1 MSIETEIMS
10 VQEEEN
16 VPSDSSPKENP
27 YKIFNYFKEHTG
39 LLVTSISALVAIMSF
54 ILRFAVGRM
63 NYAYLAYWDIAS
75 LHANISNQNEL
86 YLALGTLLYIC
97 ALLIIQTLISRTADA
112 FKHYNG
118 LLLGI
123 NRIMKGSRKT
133 HRQLTKMMRQVF
145 KDWKNMSNEERNSE
159 RGRKIRDQIDKECE
173 LAKKGTQTLKNV
185 NKSRNRM
192 ILWVSIQIFIAIALS
207 YLLGSLFLILLNVST
222 SMREGF
228 RLSIIVVIH
237 IITNLLFYFVP
248 AYLRARRQIKQ
259 FKDDEI
265 HDKVLELANSDAPGF
280 PFENLMKEGIKPLFS
295 DKKLKLAIVAIAFV
309 MASLVLLLSFAGTLS
324 AEQKRCFPL
333 YSDNSASYAIV
344 YFSGT
349 TVFMEEAVVQDGTIT
364 IDTTKQRIVTKDD
377 LSYSLKVFEEVVVIR
392 NEGESAASE
401 KNTLNVKDTVRAV
414 GSFIEKIKTKIEE
427 AIVETE
433 GSVPGTECRPEDDS

>member
-16 VPSDSSPKENP
+16 VPSDSSSKENP
-27 YKIFNYFKEHTG
+27 YKIFDYFKEHTG

-401 KNTLNVKDTVRAV
+401 KNTLNVKDMVRTA
-414 GSFIEKIKTKIEE
+414 GAFIGKIKLKIEE
-427 AIVETE
+427 MIAI
-433 GSVPGTECRPEDDS
+433 

>member
-1 MSIETEIMS
+1 M
-10 VQEEEN
+10 
-16 VPSDSSPKENP
+16 
-27 YKIFNYFKEHTG
+27 
-39 LLVTSISALVAIMSF
+39 
-54 ILRFAVGRM
+54 
-63 NYAYLAYWDIAS
+63 
-75 LHANISNQNEL
+75 
-86 YLALGTLLYIC
+86 
-97 ALLIIQTLISRTADA
+97 
-112 FKHYNG
+112 
-118 LLLGI
+118 
-123 NRIMKGSRKT
+123 
-133 HRQLTKMMRQVF
+133 
-145 KDWKNMSNEERNSE
+145 
-159 RGRKIRDQIDKECE
+159 
-173 LAKKGTQTLKNV
+173 
-185 NKSRNRM
+185 
-192 ILWVSIQIFIAIALS
+192 
-207 YLLGSLFLILLNVST
+207 
-222 SMREGF
+222 
-228 RLSIIVVIH
+228 
-237 IITNLLFYFVP
+237 YFVIFK
-248 AYLRARRQIKQ
+248 LRARRQIKQ

-401 KNTLNVKDTVRAV
+401 KNTLNVKDMVRTA
-414 GSFIEKIKTKIEE
+414 GAFIGKIKLKIEE
-427 AIVETE
+427 MIAI
-433 GSVPGTECRPEDDS
+433 